1 MSEQHTKR
9 KSRKRKTN
17 KVVVAILSL
26 LIVAAMS
33 VCAVGAMKLIESM
46 PKKGND
52 EPSTVSTVSVEPEPE
67 PIVKVASA
75 TIASTGDLLMHLSL
89 IHI

>member
-9 KSRKRKTN
+9 KARKRKTN
-17 KVVVAILSL
+17 KIVVAILSL

-46 PKKGND
+46 PKKKHRRAEHRLHRVG
-52 EPSTVSTVSVEPEPE
+52 
-67 PIVKVASA
+67 
-75 TIASTGDLLMHLSL
+75 
-89 IHI
+89 